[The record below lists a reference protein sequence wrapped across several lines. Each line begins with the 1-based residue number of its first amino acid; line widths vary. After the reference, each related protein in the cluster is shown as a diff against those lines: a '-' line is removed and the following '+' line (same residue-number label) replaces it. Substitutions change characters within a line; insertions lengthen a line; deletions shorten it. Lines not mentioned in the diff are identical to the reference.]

1 MHDIS
6 ILWLRVATALY
17 AVGLLH
23 VLFFVWRRSSQLF
36 SLALPA
42 FAAGALLQAVSIA
55 EQSMQSGHLAL
66 QTFHQT
72 ISACALLIAVA
83 FLVVYKL
90 YDFSSLAVF
99 IFPVTFLLAMI
110 GSMAVPVEP
119 WAATTLRDAWL
130 LAHVLL
136 VLGGYAA
143 MLLMAGC
150 SVFYLLQE
158 RHLKA
163 KSAGSLFDRLPPLG
177 TLDSLSARSMAIG
190 FVFTTAGVVTGCLW
204 AYIESGTRWISEGRV
219 HIALFTWIFYLVVVY
234 LRSSAGWRGRRAAF
248 LSIYMLM
255 FSALTWVSHTEL
267 RGLLAR

>member
-1 MHDIS
+1 
-6 ILWLRVATALY
+6 
-17 AVGLLH
+17 
-23 VLFFVWRRSSQLF
+23 
-36 SLALPA
+36 LALPA
-42 FAAGALLQAVSIA
+42 FFAGVLLHAVSIV

-72 ISACALLIAVA
+72 ISACAILIAVA

-90 YDFSSLAVF
+90 YDFSSLAIF

-110 GSMAVPVEP
+110 GATAVPVEP
-119 WAATTLRDAWL
+119 WGAPTLRDAWL

-143 MLLMAGC
+143 MLLMAGS

-158 RHLKA
+158 RHLKS
-163 KSAGSLFDRLPPLG
+163 KSAGGLFDRLPPLG
-177 TLDSLSARSMAIG
+177 TLDSLSSRSMAVG
-190 FVFTTAGVVTGCLW
+190 FVCTTAGVITGCLW

-234 LRSSAGWRGRRAAF
+234 LRASAGWRGRRAAF

-255 FSALTWVSHTEL
+255 FSALTWVSHTDL

>member
-1 MHDIS
+1 MQDIS
-6 ILWLRVATALY
+6 ILWLRVATVLY
-17 AVGLLH
+17 AVGLVH
-23 VLFFVWRRSSQLF
+23 VLFFVWRRSSRLF

-42 FAAGALLQAVSIA
+42 FSAGVLLHAVSIV

-72 ISACALLIAVA
+72 ISACAILIAVA
-83 FLVVYKL
+83 FLVVYKV
-90 YDFSSLAVF
+90 YDFSSLAIF

-110 GSMAVPVEP
+110 GATAVPVEP
-119 WAATTLRDAWL
+119 WGAPTLRDAWL

-143 MLLMAGC
+143 MLLMAGS

-158 RHLKA
+158 RHLKS
-163 KSAGSLFDRLPPLG
+163 KSAGGLFDRLPPLG
-177 TLDSLSARSMAIG
+177 TLDSLSSRSMAVG
-190 FVFTTAGVVTGCLW
+190 FVCTTAGVITGCLW

-234 LRSSAGWRGRRAAF
+234 LRASAGWRGRRAAF

-255 FSALTWVSHTEL
+255 FSALTWVSHTDL

>member
-1 MHDIS
+1 MQDIS
-6 ILWLRVATALY
+6 ILWLRVATVLY
-17 AVGLLH
+17 AVGLVH

-36 SLALPA
+36 PVALPA
-42 FAAGALLQAVSIA
+42 FASGTLLHAVSII

-83 FLVVYKL
+83 FLIVYKL

-99 IFPVTFLLAMI
+99 IFPITFLLAMI
-110 GSMAVPVEP
+110 GATAVPVQP
-119 WAATTLRDAWL
+119 WTASTLRDAWL

-136 VLGGYAA
+136 VLAGYVS
-143 MLLMAGC
+143 MLLMAGS

-177 TLDSLSARSMAIG
+177 TLDSLSSRSMAIG
-190 FVFTTAGVVTGCLW
+190 FVCITAGVIMGCLW
-204 AYIESGTRWISEGRV
+204 AYVESGTRWISEGKV

-248 LSIYMLM
+248 LSIYMLL
-255 FSALTWVSHTEL
+255 FSALTWLSHGDL

>member
-1 MHDIS
+1 MQDIS
-6 ILWLRVATALY
+6 ILWLRVATVLY
-17 AVGLLH
+17 AVGLVH
-23 VLFFVWRRSSQLF
+23 VLFFVWRRSSRLF

-42 FAAGALLQAVSIA
+42 FFAGVLLHAVSIV

-72 ISACALLIAVA
+72 ISACAILIAVA

-90 YDFSSLAVF
+90 YDFSSLAIF

-110 GSMAVPVEP
+110 GATAVPVEP
-119 WAATTLRDAWL
+119 WGAPTLRDAWL

-143 MLLMAGC
+143 MLLMAGS

-158 RHLKA
+158 RHLKS
-163 KSAGSLFDRLPPLG
+163 KSAGGLFDRLPPLG
-177 TLDSLSARSMAIG
+177 TLDSLSSRSMAVG
-190 FVFTTAGVVTGCLW
+190 FVCTTAGVITGCLW

-234 LRSSAGWRGRRAAF
+234 LRASAGWRGRRAAF

-255 FSALTWVSHTEL
+255 FSALTWVSHTDL

>member
-1 MHDIS
+1 MQDIS
-6 ILWLRVATALY
+6 ILWLRVATVLY
-17 AVGLLH
+17 AVGLVH
-23 VLFFVWRRSSQLF
+23 VLFFVWRRSSRLF
-36 SLALPA
+36 SFALPA
-42 FAAGALLQAVSIA
+42 FSAGVLLHAVSIV

-72 ISACALLIAVA
+72 ISACAILIAVA
-83 FLVVYKL
+83 FLVVYKV
-90 YDFSSLAVF
+90 YDFSSLAIF

-110 GSMAVPVEP
+110 GATAVPVEP
-119 WAATTLRDAWL
+119 WGAPTLRDAWL

-143 MLLMAGC
+143 MLLMAGS

-158 RHLKA
+158 RHLKS
-163 KSAGSLFDRLPPLG
+163 KSAGGLFDRLPPLG
-177 TLDSLSARSMAIG
+177 TLDSLSSRSMAVG
-190 FVFTTAGVVTGCLW
+190 FVCTTAGVITGCLW

-234 LRSSAGWRGRRAAF
+234 LRASAGWRGRRAAF

-255 FSALTWVSHTEL
+255 FSALTWVSHTDL

>member
-1 MHDIS
+1 MQDIS
-6 ILWLRVATALY
+6 ILWLRVATVLY
-17 AVGLLH
+17 AVGLVH
-23 VLFFVWRRSSQLF
+23 VLFFVWRRSSRLF
-36 SLALPA
+36 SFALPA
-42 FAAGALLQAVSIA
+42 FAAGVLLHAVSIV

-72 ISACALLIAVA
+72 ISACAILIAVA

-90 YDFSSLAVF
+90 YDFSSLAIF
-99 IFPVTFLLAMI
+99 IFPVTFLLAN
-110 GSMAVPVEP
+110 
-119 WAATTLRDAWL
+119 
-130 LAHVLL
+130 VLL

-143 MLLMAGC
+143 MLLMAGS

-158 RHLKA
+158 RHLKS
-163 KSAGSLFDRLPPLG
+163 KSAGGLFDRLPPLG
-177 TLDSLSARSMAIG
+177 TLDSLSSRSMAVG
-190 FVFTTAGVVTGCLW
+190 FVCTTAGVITGCLW

-255 FSALTWVSHTEL
+255 FSALTWVSHTDL